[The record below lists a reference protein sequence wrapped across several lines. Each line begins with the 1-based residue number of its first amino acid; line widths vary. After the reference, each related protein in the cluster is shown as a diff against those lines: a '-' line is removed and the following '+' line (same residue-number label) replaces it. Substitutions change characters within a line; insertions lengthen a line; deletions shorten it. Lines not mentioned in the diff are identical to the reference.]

1 MARPKWIPKDVW
13 RFIKHGKRPKVIPK
27 PVWKLLKEGVR
38 IKVTEQAVKILEKV
52 IILMKK

>member
-13 RFIKHGKRPKVIPK
+13 RLIKHGKRPKVIPK

-38 IKVTEQAVKILEKV
+38 IKVTEQAVKILEKI